1 MPVGTEFDV
10 RLQTTLSSRTAKV
23 EQRFEATTVLDLTL
37 GRDVAV
43 PSGSVVRGFVSSVRP
58 AGRIDRTGSLTLSFD
73 EVAVGPQISRIRASV
88 VKAIDPKV
96 TDDAAR
102 IGAGAVVGAVIGA
115 MVLGVGLTFILNYL
129 GTSLN
134 FISGFVVLILVLL
147 IKPDGL
153 IAARKGR
160 RA

>member
-1 MPVGTEFDV
+1 M
-10 RLQTTLSSRTAKV
+10 
-23 EQRFEATTVLDLTL
+23 
-37 GRDVAV
+37 
-43 PSGSVVRGFVSSVRP
+43 
-58 AGRIDRTGSLTLSFD
+58 
-73 EVAVGPQISRIRASV
+73 
-88 VKAIDPKV
+88 
-96 TDDAAR
+96 
-102 IGAGAVVGAVIGA
+102 VGAVIGA